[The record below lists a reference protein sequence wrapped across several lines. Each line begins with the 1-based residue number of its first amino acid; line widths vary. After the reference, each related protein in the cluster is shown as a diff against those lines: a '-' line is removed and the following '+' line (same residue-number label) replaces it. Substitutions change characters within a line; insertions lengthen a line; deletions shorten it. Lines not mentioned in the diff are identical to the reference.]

1 MTSLT
6 VELPPEN
13 RPQHPVILIYTLF
26 QNHSNVPYTSNAM
39 PAYCY
44 FPLSSEPGTIRL
56 LRIMPHQ
63 DETADIQCELFEY
76 PLQSSRSTHLYEALS
91 YVWGDSDQTLPI
103 LVHGKS
109 FNVTVNLHA
118 ALLQL
123 RNHSIER
130 ILWIDAIC
138 IDQDNQAEKEHQIQ
152 YMANIYGQA
161 NRVLVWL
168 GEAADDSDLVFDVMR
183 HVRNKEDITVLGM
196 QRLELAALALLQ
208 RSWFQRIWVRQQIL
222 PSIFTKRWPM

>member
-1 MTSLT
+1 MS
-6 VELPPEN
+6 
-13 RPQHPVILIYTLF
+13 
-26 QNHSNVPYTSNAM
+26 PYS
-39 PAYCY
+39 YIS
-44 FPLSSEPGTIRL
+44 LSSELGSIRL

-91 YVWGDSDQTLPI
+91 YVWGDPDITLPI
-103 LVHGKS
+103 LVQGKT

-138 IDQDNQAEKEHQIQ
+138 IDQGNQSEKEHQIQ

-168 GEAADDSDLVFDVMR
+168 GEAADDSDLAFEVMR
-183 HVRNKEDITVLGM
+183 RVRDKGDITATGM

-208 RSWFQRIWVRQQIL
+208 RPWFQRIWVRQKMLQ
-222 PSIFTKRWPM
+222 SVYTK